1 MLVVAAAGATRGVV
15 AVVLTEVVRDAG
27 VTKAEAPVDRHRA
40 TIRNEEI
47 RTIDL
52 ILLFIV
58 YSCMAIFVVL
68 SGGYLC

>member
-27 VTKAEAPVDRHRA
+27 VTKAETPVDRHKA

-52 ILLFIV
+52 IMLF
-58 YSCMAIFVVL
+58 SELCCMGIFVVL